1 MKKLATLFNFLGFAI
16 QYLIPIVLFGDI
28 VPYTKEGFGRCLT
41 GMGYIA
47 IGLVLFFCFK
57 KFKEWLLQRPK
68 SIKRALVLSVFPI
81 VWWVAILLGLDFL
94 SAFVLKLSNYWDKV
108 ILFILL
114 GRGCYVVSEA
124 LANTEEGVKNERPA
138 E

>member
-1 MKKLATLFNFLGFAI
+1 MKKLATLFQFVGFII
-16 QYLIPIVLFGDI
+16 QYLLPIIIFGDI
-28 VPYTKEGFGRCLT
+28 VPYTKEGIGRCLT

-47 IGLVLFFCFK
+47 IAVALYFACK

-68 SIKRALVLSVFPI
+68 SILRALVLSVFPI
-81 VWWVAILLGLDFL
+81 VYWAAIFIGLE
-94 SAFVLKLSNYWDKV
+94 FVSTFILKVSNYWAQV

-124 LANTEEGVKNERPA
+124 FESSEEGAK
-138 E
+138 

>member
-1 MKKLATLFNFLGFAI
+1 MKKLATLFNFLGFDI
-16 QYLIPIVLFGDI
+16 QYLLPIILFGDV
-28 VPYTKEGFGRCLT
+28 VPYTKEGLGRCLT

-47 IGLVLFFCFK
+47 VGLVLFFCFK

-68 SIKRALVLSVFPI
+68 SIKRALVLSIFPI
-81 VWWVAILLGLDFL
+81 VWWFAIFLGLDVL
-94 SAFVLKLSNYWDKV
+94 SAFVIKLSVYWDKV
-108 ILFILL
+108 ILFIIL

>member
-1 MKKLATLFNFLGFAI
+1 MKKLATIFSFVGFAI
-16 QYLIPIVLFGDI
+16 QYLIPIILFGDI
-28 VPYTKEGFGRCLT
+28 VPYTRENLGRCLT
-41 GMGYIA
+41 AMGYIA
-47 IGLVLFFCFK
+47 IGLLLFFCGK

-68 SIKRALVLSVFPI
+68 SIKRALVLSIFPV
-81 VWWVAILLGLDFL
+81 VWWLAIMFGLDFL
-94 SAFVLKLSNYWDKV
+94 SDFVMRIANFWDKI

-124 LANTEEGVKNERPA
+124 LSNTEEGVKSERTT

>member
-28 VPYTKEGFGRCLT
+28 VPYTREGLGRCLT

-94 SAFVLKLSNYWDKV
+94 SMFVLKISNYWDKV
-108 ILFILL
+108 IIFILL

>member
-1 MKKLATLFNFLGFAI
+1 MKKLAILFNLAGFVI
-16 QYLIPIVLFGDI
+16 QYLLPIILFGDV
-28 VPYTKEGFGRCLT
+28 VPYTREGLGRCLT

-47 IGLVLFFCFK
+47 VGLVLFFCFK
-57 KFKEWLLQRPK
+57 KLKEWLLQRPK
-68 SIKRALVLSVFPI
+68 SIKRALVLSIFPI
-81 VWWVAILLGLDFL
+81 VWWAAILFGLDFL
-94 SAFVLKLSNYWDKV
+94 STFVLKISNYWDKV

-124 LANTEEGVKNERPA
+124 LSNTEEGVKNERTV